1 VKKKPKRYLRIEQ
14 KIERNKLYDIEE
26 AINLLKE
33 MHSTKFN
40 ETVELSVKLGVDQK
54 KIQQPVR
61 GSVILPHGTG
71 KEIKILVFAQGENIE
86 KATQSG
92 ANYAGG
98 QELVDKVKNGWIDFD
113 AVVSTPDM
121 MKLIAPLGKILGPR
135 GLMPSPKT
143 GTVTFEL
150 DKIINEL
157 RKGRVDFKMD
167 KDGNLHLPL
176 GKDSFEIQKLKE
188 NINIAIEAI
197 LNAKPAAV
205 KGTYIH
211 SLHVSLTMSPSVP
224 LNSGKIT
231 QQIKSSAA

>member
-1 VKKKPKRYLRIEQ
+1 M
-14 KIERNKLYDIEE
+14 YDIEE
-26 AINLLKE
+26 AVNLLKE

-40 ETVELSVKLGVDQK
+40 ETVELSVKLGVNQK

-86 KATQSG
+86 KATQAG

-188 NINIAIEAI
+188 NINTAIEAI
-197 LNAKPAAV
+197 VNAKPASV
-205 KGTYIH
+205 KGTYIQ

-224 LNSGKIT
+224 LNNGKIT